1 MTDFLMSWAPTI
13 VLFVIVLIAVEF
25 AIAKQTNAIKAS
37 NETRAQ
43 QAEELKKISQ
53 SLERVAAALEKR
65 S

>member
-25 AIAKQTNAIKAS
+25 AVAKQTKAIKAS